1 MIPIAKPFF
10 GQNECRAA
18 EAVIKSGWVTQGPR
32 VQEFET
38 EFARFSGAGHACAVS
53 SCTAALHMALL
64 GVGVKPGD
72 TVITVS
78 HSFIATA
85 NAIRMCGAEP
95 VFVDIDPHTCN
106 MDAQCL
112 RHVLYQDFL
121 LENGELRYKHVARL
135 LRMPESPLGRIKG
148 NPGRL
153 GAILVVHQAGM
164 PAPLEP
170 LLALSRE
177 VNIPLV
183 EDAACACGS
192 MIFHNGEWENIGKP
206 HGAAACFSFHPRKVL
221 SCGDGGMITT
231 NDAEMDN
238 FFRLLRQHGMNIS
251 DRVRH
256 TSGSVVFEQYD
267 ITAFNY
273 RLTDMQAALGI
284 EQLKRLHEIVG
295 LRRKIAARY
304 LKEFAGM
311 EFLTPIAETDYART
325 NWQTFLI
332 RLAMPEMQR
341 PFMQYMLD
349 KGIATRRGIMCAH
362 REVPYKNG
370 WSDELLPHSAY
381 AQDSCVALPLFP
393 QMTDEEQ
400 DCVIC
405 AVKDFFKKSC
415 HVATISDITK

>member
-10 GQNECRAA
+10 GPEECRAV

-32 VQEFET
+32 VREFEAD
-38 EFARFSGAGHACAVS
+38 FASFTGAGHACAVS

-112 RHVLYQDFL
+112 RHA
-121 LENGELRYKHVARL
+121 LEHEFSTEDGGLRYKHTARL
-135 LRMPESPLGRIKG
+135 LHMPESPLGRVNGK
-148 NPGRL
+148 PGRL

-170 LLALSRE
+170 LLPLSRE
-177 VNIPLV
+177 AGVPLV

-192 MIFHNGEWENIGKP
+192 EILCGGAWECIGRP

-221 SCGDGGMITT
+221 SCGDGGIITT
-231 NDAEMDN
+231 NDADMDG
-238 FFRLLRQHGMNIS
+238 FFRLLRQHGMSVS
-251 DRVRH
+251 DQVRH
-256 TSGSVVFEQYD
+256 TSGIVIFEKYD
-267 ITAFNY
+267 TTAFNY
-273 RLTDMQAALGI
+273 RLTDLQAALAI
-284 EQLKRLHEIVG
+284 EQLKRLGEILD

-304 LKEFAGM
+304 VREFAGM
-311 EFLTPIAETDYART
+311 EFLSPLVEADYART
-325 NWQTFLI
+325 NWQTFLV
-332 RLAMPEMQR
+332 RLAAPELQR

-362 REVPYKNG
+362 REAPYKDA
-370 WSDELLPHSAY
+370 WSDEMLPQSAQ
-381 AQDSCVALPLFP
+381 AQDCCVALPLFP
-393 QMTDEEQ
+393 EMTDAEQ
-400 DCVIC
+400 ERVID
-405 AVKDFFKKSC
+405 AVKSFQVFS
-415 HVATISDITK
+415 AAR